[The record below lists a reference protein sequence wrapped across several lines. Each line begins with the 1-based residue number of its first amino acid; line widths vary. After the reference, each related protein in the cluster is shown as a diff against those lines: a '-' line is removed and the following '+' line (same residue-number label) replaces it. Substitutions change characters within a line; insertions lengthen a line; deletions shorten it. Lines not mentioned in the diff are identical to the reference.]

1 MMDIEGVRLPFVPAG
16 GVGSLKS
23 PAQPLKV
30 SDGKSTDFQDIFQKE
45 LEKVNFSSHAQSRMV
60 SRDINISPVEMEKL
74 ETAIDKLAAKGGKD
88 SLVMMQD
95 KSFIV
100 NVPSKTIVTVF
111 DSSQMQDNVFTNIDS
126 AVMA

>member
-16 GVGSLKS
+16 GVRSLKT
-23 PAQPLKV
+23 PVQPGKV
-30 SDGKSTDFQDIFQKE
+30 SDGKSTDFYDIFSKE

-60 SRDINISPVEMEKL
+60 SREINLSPTEMEQL
-74 ETAIDKLAAKGGKD
+74 ESAIDKLAAKGGKD

-111 DSSQMQDNVFTNIDS
+111 DSSQMRENVFTNIDS
-126 AVMA
+126 AVIA

>member
-1 MMDIEGVRLPFVPAG
+1 MDIEGVRLPFVPAG

>member
-1 MMDIEGVRLPFVPAG
+1 MDIEGVRLPFVPAG

-23 PAQPLKV
+23 PTQPVKV
-30 SDGKSTDFQDIFQKE
+30 PGGKNTDFQDIFQKE

-60 SRDINISPVEMEKL
+60 SRDINISPPELEKL
-74 ETAIDKLAAKGGKD
+74 ELAIDKLAAKGGKD